1 MAKRHGEV
9 FKDNF
14 FSSMIAKPADNKR
27 TATLEP
33 FPNRSRS
40 VYSLKDNKSGLPSIQ
55 QTYLSLSIRFL
66 WSKLSPT
73 SCRRITVPIA
83 AFLVAKIEDWQ
94 GLLCLP

>member
-40 VYSLKDNKSGLPSIQ
+40 VYSLKDNKSSCLAEYTANLLIVVNKIP
-55 QTYLSLSIRFL
+55 LVKAKPN
-66 WSKLSPT
+66 KL
-73 SCRRITVPIA
+73 
-83 AFLVAKIEDWQ
+83 
-94 GLLCLP
+94 